1 MRCIEIYRMQAAAGS
16 LWRLIETWD
25 VLKFTCACKT
35 GFNWLRLIETWDV
48 LKWLSN
54 ALSTAVLN
62 RLIETWDVLKYEFL
76 HKSKKFI
83 CD

>member
-48 LKWLSN
+48 LKWVQFGSIGI
-54 ALSTAVLN
+54 VLA
-62 RLIETWDVLKYEFL
+62 D
-76 HKSKKFI
+76 
-83 CD
+83 